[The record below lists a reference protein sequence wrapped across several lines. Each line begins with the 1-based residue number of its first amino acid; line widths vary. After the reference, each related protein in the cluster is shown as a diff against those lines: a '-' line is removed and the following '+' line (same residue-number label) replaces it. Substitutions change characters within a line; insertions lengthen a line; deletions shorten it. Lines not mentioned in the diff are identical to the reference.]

1 MERHGQE
8 CQSIFPDWPKL
19 SKSNLRVAA
28 DLVDGLDDQPLLLE
42 RRRRRLQDVQTNF
55 FEENLDLQSKTDVQQ
70 ENTTNMIR
78 RDQFFFNYGGRM
90 VYNKGLRGFGCCKFY
105 AAMMMGLQFSARH
118 IRCYLA

>member
-1 MERHGQE
+1 M
-8 CQSIFPDWPKL
+8 

-78 RDQFFFNYGGRM
+78 RDQFFFIM
-90 VYNKGLRGFGCCKFY
+90 
-105 AAMMMGLQFSARH
+105 AAAWSA
-118 IRCYLA
+118 AKVS

>member
-8 CQSIFPDWPKL
+8 CQSIFPDWPKV

-78 RDQFFFNYGGRM
+78 RDQFFFIM
-90 VYNKGLRGFGCCKFY
+90 
-105 AAMMMGLQFSARH
+105 AAAWSA
-118 IRCYLA
+118 AKV

>member
-1 MERHGQE
+1 M
-8 CQSIFPDWPKL
+8 

-78 RDQFFFNYGGRM
+78 RDQFF
-90 VYNKGLRGFGCCKFY
+90 LL
-105 AAMMMGLQFSARH
+105 LQGVT
-118 IRCYLA
+118 Y